1 MFFLCVAGISFET
14 CRLTSLSMRY
24 SRMLEESSFANRRA
38 DYFWLLL
45 LCAILLLVRPPVC
58 CVPFFLTRR

>member
-1 MFFLCVAGISFET
+1 
-14 CRLTSLSMRY
+14 MRY

-45 LCAILLLVRPPVC
+45 LSSLMLLVSQIASVELWSARDRKFRLPN
-58 CVPFFLTRR
+58 LD